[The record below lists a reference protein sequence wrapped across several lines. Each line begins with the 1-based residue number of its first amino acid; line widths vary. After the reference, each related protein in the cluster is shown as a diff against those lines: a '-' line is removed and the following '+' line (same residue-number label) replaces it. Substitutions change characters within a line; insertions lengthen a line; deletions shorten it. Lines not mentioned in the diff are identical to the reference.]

1 MIVLRMRCFMKVTD
15 ISILWKKA
23 MEKKDGPY
31 DEVVIPVEEKI
42 VSISFVTYISFTLI
56 TYLY

>member
-15 ISILWKKA
+15 IIILWKKA